1 LRGLVGVWNA
11 AYEPR
16 QPRKLTIFWLFLGA
30 LIIIGLLVGVTVS
43 KLAGIVLA
51 LTGAVGY
58 VVLGILIFAFIPR
71 SDSS

>member
-1 LRGLVGVWNA
+1 MRVRK
-11 AYEPR
+11 P
-16 QPRKLTIFWLFLGA
+16 PRKLTIFWLSLGA
-30 LIIIGLLVGVTVS
+30 LSIIGLLVGVTVS

-58 VVLGILIFAFIPR
+58 LVLGILIFAFIPR